1 MFCIEARD
9 FRDGS
14 GTIAVRVH
22 GDHAHCQ
29 HHDRQIGHASG
40 YATLE
45 RAERAAL
52 RLARFLDH
60 GHAGICDCAL
70 GL

>member
-29 HHDRQIGHASG
+29 HHDRQIGHESG
-40 YATLE
+40 YETLE
-45 RAERAAL
+45 SAADAAD

>member
-1 MFCIEARD
+1 MFCIEVRD

-14 GTIAVRVH
+14 GDIAVMVH
-22 GDHAHCQ
+22 GDHAHCL
-29 HHDRQIGHASG
+29 HHDRQIGHGGG

-45 RAERAAL
+45 GARRSAV

-60 GHAGICDCAL
+60 GDMWICDCAL
-70 GL
+70 GI